1 MRALAASLVG
11 LLAGALPA
19 LADDDADVAAAR
31 KFAEPV
37 MGATCDFKTDKAG
50 KPEGFNNVHQL
61 TWRDK
66 GQDQDSPDHKL
77 VLVQLECGTGAYNYS
92 SIYVARDG
100 DGKWEIVTFAEPV
113 AEYDYADEDFSKLK
127 APPKISGF
135 VTTNVLVNSEYSAQT
150 GSIAAAAT
158 WRGIGDASSGGEW
171 QFVAGRFVLKRFW
184 MDPTFQAPDGQE
196 DPSAPASYTLYDT
209 TTPDKWMP
217 STPEKE

>member
-1 MRALAASLVG
+1 MRKLLLLTATAALALAANQ
-11 LLAGALPA
+11 ALSQE
-19 LADDDADVAAAR
+19 
-31 KFAEPV
+31 K
-37 MGATCDFKTDKAG
+37 
-50 KPEGFNNVHQL
+50 KP
-61 TWRDK
+61 
-66 GQDQDSPDHKL
+66 
-77 VLVQLECGTGAYNYS
+77 
-92 SIYVARDG
+92 
-100 DGKWEIVTFAEPV
+100 
-113 AEYDYADEDFSKLK
+113 KLK

-184 MDPTFQAPDGQE
+184 MDPTFQAPDGEE
-196 DPSAPASYTLYDT
+196 DPDAPASYTLYDT